1 MNILIS
7 VLGIVNI
14 LLGVAS
20 IPPCLMAGL
29 MVFDAPGSTESIT
42 HHIVSFLFLTFP
54 LICLICGITVLWSSN
69 WWSIYLAL
77 FPISEA
83 SLVIFIFWVFS
94 GTSI

>member
-20 IPPCLMAGL
+20 ILPCLMAGL
-29 MVFDAPGSTESIT
+29 MVFAAPGSTESIT

-54 LICLICGITVLWSSN
+54 LICLIC
-69 WWSIYLAL
+69 
-77 FPISEA
+77 
-83 SLVIFIFWVFS
+83 
-94 GTSI
+94 